1 MSREMGVQIV
11 GTADGQ
17 AYPLVA
23 RRLNWFGVVP
33 WEIGV
38 YFRDDAVEAEFNRV
52 MAASI
57 AGLVALL
64 LSLVLAWLLSRHISQ
79 PLKALARAAGNIRD
93 LSLDNYSPLPASRI
107 KEMDDAGLAFNNMIT
122 SLRWFE
128 TYVPRSLVRRL
139 MRQGEGVLERSEQRE
154 LAVLFTDIVDF
165 TAASE
170 NMAVAETAALLNEHF
185 AQVGRCIEAEGG

>member
-23 RRLNWFGVVP
+23 RRLNWFGVMP

-79 PLKALARAAGNIRD
+79 PLKALARAAGNVRD
-93 LSLDNYSPLPASRI
+93 LSLDNYSPCPPAASR
-107 KEMDDAGLAFNNMIT
+107 
-122 SLRWFE
+122 RWM
-128 TYVPRSLVRRL
+128 TRAWPS
-139 MRQGEGVLERSEQRE
+139 
-154 LAVLFTDIVDF
+154 TI
-165 TAASE
+165 
-170 NMAVAETAALLNEHF
+170 
-185 AQVGRCIEAEGG
+185 

>member
-1 MSREMGVQIV
+1 MGVQIV

-23 RRLNWFGVVP
+23 RRLNWLGVVP

-79 PLKALARAAGNIRD
+79 PFKALARATGNVHD

-107 KEMDDAGLAFNNMIT
+107 KEMNDAGPAFNNMMT

-128 TYVPRSLVRRL
+128 TYVPRSLVR
-139 MRQGEGVLERSEQRE
+139 
-154 LAVLFTDIVDF
+154 
-165 TAASE
+165 
-170 NMAVAETAALLNEHF
+170 
-185 AQVGRCIEAEGG
+185 